1 MTETT
6 PANAMPV
13 FRVRGDPAPDLARD
27 CVRLE
32 IAEGTEGLRTLQ
44 AHVVADD
51 QDGQIGHLDGREF
64 DLGQAIQVSLGPD
77 EQQRRV
83 FDGTISG
90 IEAEFRDGSAPVVIL
105 YAEDQLMRLRM
116 TRRMHTYQRT
126 TDAQIARDIAREHGL
141 DADVDA
147 DGATYDVVQQFNQS
161 DLAFL
166 RERARLI
173 QAELWCTG
181 STLHFRT
188 RDKRQGTS
196 VTAVQ
201 GNQLLSA
208 RIGADLAHQ
217 RSSVTVT
224 GYDASGQ
231 RAINEQAGPEV
242 LDAEISGGRTGARL
256 VRDTLGDSA
265 SYRVREAALTI
276 AEARAY
282 AKAEM
287 LRRGRRFVTM
297 SGTLRGDPDLVV
309 GGRLELD
316 DVGAPFEGGGYYVTY
331 VRHTFDRVSAF
342 RTCFQAERATMN
354 EVA

>member
-64 DLGQAIQVSLGPD
+64 DLGQSIQVSLGPD

-105 YAEDQLMRLRM
+105 YAEDAA
-116 TRRMHTYQRT
+116 
-126 TDAQIARDIAREHGL
+126 DAAADDPADAHVPAHPDAEIARDIAREHGL

-188 RDKRQGTS
+188 RGQ
-196 VTAVQ
+196 A
-201 GNQLLSA
+201 A
-208 RIGADLAHQ
+208 RDLGH
-217 RSSVTVT
+217 R
-224 GYDASGQ
+224 
-231 RAINEQAGPEV
+231 GPGEP
-242 LDAEISGGRTGARL
+242 
-256 VRDTLGDSA
+256 
-265 SYRVREAALTI
+265 AALR
-276 AEARAY
+276 AARAPTWRTS
-282 AKAEM
+282 AA
-287 LRRGRRFVTM
+287 
-297 SGTLRGDPDLVV
+297 GD
-309 GGRLELD
+309 R
-316 DVGAPFEGGGYYVTY
+316 
-331 VRHTFDRVSAF
+331 
-342 RTCFQAERATMN
+342 
-354 EVA
+354 

>member
-1 MTETT
+1 M
-6 PANAMPV
+6 
-13 FRVRGDPAPDLARD
+13 
-27 CVRLE
+27 
-32 IAEGTEGLRTLQ
+32 
-44 AHVVADD
+44 
-51 QDGQIGHLDGREF
+51 
-64 DLGQAIQVSLGPD
+64 
-77 EQQRRV
+77 
-83 FDGTISG
+83 
-90 IEAEFRDGSAPVVIL
+90 VIL

-166 RERARLI
+166 RERARRI

-231 RAINEQAGPEV
+231 RAINEQAE
-242 LDAEISGGRTGARL
+242 R
-256 VRDTLGDSA
+256 SA
-265 SYRVREAALTI
+265 PDQVWAVPI
-276 AEARAY
+276 
-282 AKAEM
+282 
-287 LRRGRRFVTM
+287 
-297 SGTLRGDPDLVV
+297 RGDPH
-309 GGRLELD
+309 GGPTFASPVFLRRRRRIP
-316 DVGAPFEGGGYYVTY
+316 GAPGQRQRPVY
-331 VRHTFDRVSAF
+331 RDA
-342 RTCFQAERATMN
+342 
-354 EVA
+354 